1 MINPDELLVT
11 GVFVEIVNR
20 EHDWKEQHQY
30 VERHAQSILRRA
42 PMRPYQTSQ
51 LASPT

>member
-20 EHDWKEQHQY
+20 EHDWKEQYQY
-30 VERHAQSILRRA
+30 VERHANEHTAVGADA
-42 PMRPYQTSQ
+42 PISN
-51 LASPT
+51 